1 MKILYAIQ
9 GTGNGHISRAEDIV
23 PILKDYGEVDLLVS
37 GSQSDLKLRFPV
49 KYQSKGLSFYFGK
62 KGGIDFIKTI
72 KNSRANAVLKEINT
86 FPIKNYDLVIND
98 FEPISAWAAKKYNV
112 PCVSLSHQSAL
123 LSEKTPKPKHSD
135 RIGDW
140 ILKNYAPAHAH
151 VGFHFSRFDENIFTP
166 VIGQTI
172 RKSNPTN
179 GNHYTVYL
187 PAYADEKIIPLLN
200 KIKNAEWQVFS
211 KRAAK
216 SYQIGN
222 ASIHPV
228 NKMKFVA
235 SMVSSKGVLCGAGFE
250 TPAEALFLG
259 KKLLVVP
266 MKSQYEQHYNAAAL
280 QELGVIVIK
289 TLKKK
294 HLDTINRWVAS
305 DQHIHINFSDT
316 TREAV
321 ERALALGRP

>member
-1 MKILYAIQ
+1 MKILYGIQ
-9 GTGNGHISRAEDIV
+9 GTGNGHISRAEDVV

-37 GSQSDLKLRFPV
+37 GSQSDLKLPFPI

-72 KNSRANAVLKEINT
+72 KNSRANAVLKEINA

-98 FEPISAWAAKKYNV
+98 FEPISTWAAKKYNV
-112 PCVSLSHQSAL
+112 PCVSLSHQAAL
-123 LSEKTPKPKHSD
+123 LSEKTPRPKHSD

-140 ILKNYAPAHAH
+140 ILKNYAPANAY
-151 VGFHFSRFDENIFTP
+151 VGFHFSNFDKNIFTP
-166 VIGQTI
+166 VIGQAI
-172 RKSNPTN
+172 RKANPTQ
-179 GNHYTVYL
+179 GEHYTVYL
-187 PAYADEKIIPLLN
+187 PAYSDEKLIPLLN
-200 KIKNAEWQVFS
+200 KIKNVSWQIFS

-216 SYQIGN
+216 SYQIEN
-222 ASIHPV
+222 TQVHPV
-228 NKMKFVA
+228 NKKQFVD

-266 MKSQYEQHYNAAAL
+266 MKRQYEQHYNAAAL
-280 QELGVIVIK
+280 AEIGIDVIK
-289 TLKKK
+289 SMKKK
-294 HLDTINRWVAS
+294 NLEKINDWVRS
-305 DQHIHINFSDT
+305 DQVIHINYLDT

-321 ERALALGRP
+321 ERALALGK